1 MSKVKIGLIDPG
13 FKRMLLD
20 YGFPYVGL
28 AYIAAVLEKQGH
40 EVRTLDLGLASEEQT
55 ERFLKDGYE
64 LIGLS
69 ATSFTYGRALETAK
83 NIKAI
88 NKDIV
93 TVLGGPHVAIEMGS
107 ILNSPQVD
115 YAVYGEGELTIAEFV
130 EVLEKDRTPTIENL
144 SSIKG
149 LIFRDGHKIVTNP
162 ARSRIE
168 NLDELPYPAFHLFDM
183 DKYGAFPLLTSRGC
197 PFACAF
203 CSIKAIWGTLWK
215 YRSPGNIV
223 EEIEY
228 ACERFNWEK
237 KPFNIID
244 DSFNVK
250 PKRVMDVCDLLI
262 ERGLNI
268 KWFCWG
274 IRADRI
280 SLPMALKMKE
290 AGCYG
295 VSVGIESASNDVLK
309 TIKKRETIEQ
319 ITMGCQNLKQAGI
332 PIHAQFMIGNAGGT
346 FETFKQSIEYAK
358 KQRFSTV
365 AFYLPLPYPKT
376 ELWDYV
382 KKHGRFL
389 KEDYTQFHHF
399 STKPVFETPGFSAQ
413 ERTKAYAL
421 ARRFAL
427 QTRIREELRIKLNRI
442 KRLDFEGVSLRKM
455 VRAACRLNKI
465 FLDLALKR
473 DEKV

>member
-1 MSKVKIGLIDPG
+1 MKIGLIDPG
-13 FKRMLLD
+13 FKRMLFD

-28 AYIAAVLEKQGH
+28 AYVAAVLEKQGH
-40 EVRTLDLGLASEEQT
+40 EVRTLDLGLAAEEQT
-55 ERFLKDGYE
+55 ERFLKEGYE

-69 ATSFTYGRALETAK
+69 ATSFTFGNALEMAK
-83 NIKAI
+83 KIKTI
-88 NKDIV
+88 SKDVII
-93 TVLGGPHVAIEMGS
+93 VLGGPHVAIEMGS
-107 ILNSPQVD
+107 ILNCRELD
-115 YAVYGEGELTIAEFV
+115 YAVYGEGELTVRELV

-149 LIFRDGHKIVTNP
+149 LIFRDGDRIVTNP
-162 ARSRIE
+162 ARPRIE
-168 NLDELPYPAFHLFDM
+168 NLDELPYPAFGLFDM
-183 DKYGAFPLLTSRGC
+183 DKYGAYPLLTSRGC

-215 YRSPGNIV
+215 YRSPENIV
-223 EEIEY
+223 VEIEY
-228 ACERFNWEK
+228 ARERFNWGK

-250 PKRVMDVCDLLI
+250 PKRVMDFCDLLV

-295 VSVGIESASNDVLK
+295 VSVGIESASNEVLK
-309 TIKKRETIEQ
+309 AIKKRETIEQ
-319 ITMGCQNLKQAGI
+319 ITIGCQNLKQAGI

-346 FETFKQSIEYAK
+346 FETFKHSIQYAK

-376 ELWDYV
+376 KLWDYV
-382 KKHGRFL
+382 EKHGRFL

-399 STKPVFETPGFSAQ
+399 STKPVFETPEFSAQ
-413 ERTKAYAL
+413 ERAKAYTL
-421 ARRFAL
+421 ARRFVL
-427 QTRIREELRIKLNRI
+427 GRKIRCELGITLNRI
-442 KRLDFEGVSLRKM
+442 KRLDFEGMSFGKM
-455 VRAACRLNKI
+455 VRAVCILTKY
-465 FLDLALKR
+465 FLDLALRR
-473 DEKV
+473 DEKI